1 MRQDLEVSLHKVA
14 KDQLKEKPDQQ
25 NLGFGVHFTD
35 HMYLM
40 KWDRQRGWHDAEI
53 CPFQDFNMS
62 PAAMVLHYG
71 QAIFEG
77 MKA

>member
-1 MRQDLEVSLHKVA
+1 MRQDLDVSLNKVA
-14 KDQLKEKPDQQ
+14 KDRLKEKPDQQ
-25 NLGFGVHFTD
+25 NLGFGLHFTD
-35 HMYLM
+35 HMYLV

-71 QAIFEG
+71 QAILRV
-77 MKA
+77 